1 VVILIINVLLL
12 MTVCV
17 RSNGL
22 SRVKVKENND
32 VTFRRNEATTGEIYT
47 IHIYTNTELDW
58 GNNL

>member
-1 VVILIINVLLL
+1 

-22 SRVKVKENND
+22 SRGLVKENND
-32 VTFRRNEATTGEIYT
+32 VTFWRNEATTGEIYT
-47 IHIYTNTELDW
+47 LHTYTNTELDW

>member
-1 VVILIINVLLL
+1 